1 MKKPNTAEPLELRF
15 ERDGGSYLVSG
26 PAGRLLRLT
35 SAEFAVFRAGK
46 AKEGT
51 ALFGRLAGA
60 GLLRQRLDFDD
71 IAARQ
76 AGLSFNS
83 SSGPGL
89 HILVLTLRCNHS
101 CVYCRA
107 TAAGNGA
114 TGLMTAATARRA
126 VDTAFSSA
134 NPELTI
140 EFQGGEALLNW
151 AVLKDAALYA
161 RRLNRRAGKDL
172 KLTVVTNLSVMD
184 EEKFAFLVKEG
195 ISVCTSLDG
204 PADLHNANRRWSG
217 GSSHAAAVRWLG
229 RFKAAA
235 ARGGRA
241 DSLPSAL
248 MTTTRQSLPRAAAIV
263 EEYRALGLGGI
274 FLRPLSPIGYAA
286 GVWPEIGY
294 GPGEFLAFYRA
305 ALDRVLRVNYAGEK
319 FVERNAALLARKLL
333 RGEDPHYLDLRSP
346 CGAALGQLAYN
357 WDGGVYTCDEG
368 RMVAACG
375 DETFK
380 LGRAGETCAALLGRS
395 AARVC
400 AMASCLEAQ
409 PYCARCAFKP
419 FCGVCPV
426 HNYCTQGSPAGDIAA
441 GGWCVLQK
449 GLFKTVFRL
458 LENRRARAV
467 VEGWLGRE
475 GAA

>member
-1 MKKPNTAEPLELRF
+1 MKKENPYAPFEARF
-15 ERDGGSYLVSG
+15 ERDGRDFLVSG
-26 PAGRLLRLT
+26 FAGGLLRLN
-35 SAEFAVFRAGK
+35 ARDFAVFKAGRARP
-46 AKEGT
+46 GT
-51 ALFGRLAGA
+51 ALFKKLEAG
-60 GLLRQRLDFDD
+60 GLLRGRLDLEGL
-71 IAARQ
+71 AAGA
-76 AGLSFNS
+76 AGLARGAWT
-83 SSGPGL
+83 GPGL

-107 TAAGNGA
+107 TAAGNGQ

-126 VDTAFSSA
+126 VDTAFSSP
-134 NPELTI
+134 NPEITI

-161 RRLNRRAGKDL
+161 KKLNRRAGKDL

-184 EEKFAFLVKEG
+184 EEKFAFLVKEE

-204 PADLHNANRRWSG
+204 PASLHNANRRWSG
-217 GSSHAAAVRWLG
+217 GSSHATAVRWLG

-235 ARGGRA
+235 ARDGSA

-248 MTTTRQSLPRAAAIV
+248 MTTTRQSLSRAAEIV

-294 GPGEFLAFYRA
+294 GPEEFLAFYRA
-305 ALDRVLRVNYAGEK
+305 ALDRVMRINYTGEK

-333 RGEDPHYLDLRSP
+333 RAEDPNYLDLRSP
-346 CGAALGQLAYN
+346 CGAAIGQLAYN

-375 DETFK
+375 DEAFR
-380 LGRAGETCAALLGRS
+380 LGRAGETCAALLARP

-409 PYCARCAFKP
+409 PYCERCAFKP

-441 GGWCVLQK
+441 GGWCALQK
-449 GLFKTVFRL
+449 GLFKTVFKL
-458 LENRRARAV
+458 LENKRARAV
-467 VEGWLGRE
+467 VEGWLG
-475 GAA
+475 GGNAA